1 MSGTVHLLLGRLTF
15 EGESALFILF
25 IISVV
30 VAMGTFACLAWYLL
44 KFRSSIQWICIEGAL
59 EDVNFGVLGV
69 RVSYN
74 YEYEGNCFH
83 SNAVSINRHRKYGAL
98 PHVINRLR
106 KFVKSEEKIPI
117 FIDAR
122 NPNISFLDIECD
134 FWGVVAGIVI
144 FALSIVV
151 VIMYLLLDAGSA

>member
-1 MSGTVHLLLGRLTF
+1 MSGSVHLLLGRLTF

-98 PHVINRLR
+98 PHVN
-106 KFVKSEEKIPI
+106 
-117 FIDAR
+117 
-122 NPNISFLDIECD
+122 
-134 FWGVVAGIVI
+134 
-144 FALSIVV
+144 
-151 VIMYLLLDAGSA
+151 